1 MATFRINERD
11 YPCPVELTI
20 DTVGGKWK
28 SHILWHLRA
37 EPMRYGELKRS
48 LGRITDKMLTQQ
60 LRELEADGIVHRKV
74 YEVVPPRV
82 DYSLT
87 ERGQQ
92 LLPAFE
98 VMRQWGLVY
107 KVRAEQSTTE

>member
-1 MATFRINERD
+1 MAVFRINARD
-11 YPCPVELTI
+11 YPCPVALTI

-28 SHILWHLRA
+28 AHILWHLRA
-37 EPMRYGELKRS
+37 EPLRYGELKRS
-48 LGRITDKMLTQQ
+48 LPGITHKMLTQQ
-60 LRELEADGIVHRKV
+60 LRELEADGIVHREV
-74 YEVVPPRV
+74 YQVVPPRV

-87 ERGQQ
+87 ERGKQ

-107 KVRAEQSTTE
+107 KVQQE